1 MDTIIFRNATILT
14 PLEEI
19 HDSIVA
25 ISGDKITFLGK
36 ESDFPESVPHDS
48 CEIID
53 LQGYL
58 LVPGFFDIHTHGL
71 HGYNT
76 QTDYKEQIL
85 EIARLH
91 RNSGVSRIILTLY
104 PSSIERMRMDMETVR
119 KAIQKQKFSEG
130 EYIRGTAEIIGV
142 YLEGPFLNPEQSG
155 ALDGSSFREP
165 DGHTLEELTD
175 GYEDLIKIIT
185 ISPELQGACEL
196 IRKIADKGILV
207 SMGHS
212 NATFTEAEAGFNA
225 GAKGITH
232 IFNAMRG
239 FHHREPGIAGFGL
252 LNQDIYIEVIG
263 DPYHL
268 NQRTLELIFRIKNQE
283 RIIIVSDSVKE
294 TGMNGHTAPVSDASG
309 RLIGGSTTVTESF
322 ALLSEKGFDK
332 HVLMDCVTRNPDRYL
347 SNIH

>member
-1 MDTIIFRNATILT
+1 MNETDKNII
-14 PLEEI
+14 
-19 HDSIVA
+19 
-25 ISGDKITFLGK
+25 
-36 ESDFPESVPHDS
+36 
-48 CEIID
+48 
-53 LQGYL
+53 
-58 LVPGFFDIHTHGL
+58 DIHTHGL
-71 HGYNT
+71 YGSDT
-76 QTDYKEQIL
+76 RTDHKEQIL

-91 RNSGVSRIILTLY
+91 WNSGVSRIILTLY
-104 PSSIERMRMDMETVR
+104 PSSIERMRMEMETVR
-119 KAIQKQKFSEG
+119 KAILRQRSSE
-130 EYIRGTAEIIGV
+130 EKNIRKTAEIIGI

-155 ALDGSSFREP
+155 ALDASSFREP
-165 DGHTLEELTD
+165 DENTLAELID
-175 GYEDLIKIIT
+175 GYEDIIKIMT
-185 ISPELQGACEL
+185 VSPELKRVCEL

-212 NATFTEAEAGFNA
+212 NATFEEAEAGFNA

-294 TGMNGHTAPVSDASG
+294 TGMNGEGSRVSDASG
-309 RLIGGSTTVTESF
+309 RLIGGCTTVTESF

-332 HVLMDCVTRNPDRYL
+332 HVLIDYLTRNPDRYL
-347 SNIH
+347 SNTH